1 MVEAQALH
9 SKAQHVRLQGN
20 SQGSSQHNSQHN
32 SRRNSRRNSQRSTET
47 CFHTLQL
54 PSPQTHLMSR
64 WMYLGSWLLSNLGPT
79 SQGTA
84 LSRMSMSLHSST

>member
-1 MVEAQALH
+1 MQASH
-9 SKAQHVRLQGN
+9 SKAKHVGLQGGRRN

-32 SRRNSRRNSQRSTET
+32 SRRSSQRSTET
-47 CFHTLQL
+47 CFPTLHL
-54 PSPQTHLMSR
+54 PSPYTHLMSR

-84 LSRMSMSLHSST
+84 LSRMSMSLHSSTWCE